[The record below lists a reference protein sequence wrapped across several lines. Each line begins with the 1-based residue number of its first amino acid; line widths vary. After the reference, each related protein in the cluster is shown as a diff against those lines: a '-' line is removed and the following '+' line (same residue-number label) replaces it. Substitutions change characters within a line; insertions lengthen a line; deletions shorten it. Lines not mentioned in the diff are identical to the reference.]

1 MPGSADPNRAD
12 PNRPD
17 PTGTDPAGP
26 DPAVPGP
33 AEAAATGPGLAEA
46 AATGADLAEAAATG
60 ADPAGA
66 GRIEARSGGADPI
79 PFADLRAPAAVPA
92 EPPAPARW
100 LAFTSNLVGG
110 LLGGMIGYGTG
121 DLLTGST
128 VWAGL
133 GTLTGALIGAVG
145 VGIVAGLALRAM
157 NEWQAARH
165 PEATTGLGRI
175 GSPPAPTTD
184 D

>member
-79 PFADLRAPAAVPA
+79 SFADLRAPAAVPA

-100 LAFTSNLVGG
+100 LAFTSILVGG